1 MIYIN
6 AIANLTISLSMV
18 FFMIFVFGSN
28 NKKINAMPKYESI
41 PVKVGLSLIS
51 CGSLLSFLT
60 LSNPQ
65 ETEVVMNVGLA
76 LVFLWA
82 ALFHYKYFIK
92 NK

>member
-6 AIANLTISLSMV
+6 AVANLVISLSMV

-28 NKKINAMPKYESI
+28 NKKINALPKYESLS
-41 PVKVGLSLIS
+41 VKIGLSLIS

-65 ETEVVMNVGLA
+65 ETEVIMNVGLA

-92 NK
+92 KK

>member
-6 AIANLTISLSMV
+6 AIANLTISISMI

-28 NKKINAMPKYESI
+28 NKMINALPKYESLLI
-41 PVKVGLSLIS
+41 RVGLSLIS

-60 LSNPQ
+60 LSSPQ
-65 ETEVVMNVGLA
+65 ETEVIMNVGLA

-82 ALFHYKYFIK
+82 AFFHYKYFIK
-92 NK
+92 K

>member
-6 AIANLTISLSMV
+6 AIANLTIAITMV

-28 NKKINAMPKYESI
+28 NKIINSMPKYESF
-41 PVKVGLSLIS
+41 PVKLGLSLIA

-65 ETEVVMNVGLA
+65 ETEIIMNVGLA

-92 NK
+92 K